1 MHNTLQNTLQ
11 KSDIEIFCKIHNLD
25 DIKKEIYLNVFF
37 GEKNMDNLKKCWE
50 LCEII
55 NASFND
61 ETGDKLTANSIPQHY
76 TKNKEL
82 NKLNGLYDDFYYEP
96 IYFIEHFSLGFS
108 GGNILKYLFRCE
120 DKGKKFD
127 VDKVMFYCDFY
138 LMKTYDN
145 YKNYINK

>member
-37 GEKNMDNLKKCWE
+37 GEKSMDNLKKCWE
-50 LCEII
+50 LCEMI

-61 ETGDKLTANSIPQHY
+61 ETGDKLTASSIPQHY

-82 NKLNGLYDDFYYEP
+82 NKEFPNVKIIP
-96 IYFIEHFSLGFS
+96 RVPVIEKSSVELKFS
-108 GGNILKYLFRCE
+108 GQ
-120 DKGKKFD
+120 
-127 VDKVMFYCDFY
+127 KV
-138 LMKTYDN
+138 
-145 YKNYINK
+145 